1 VLARALVRPELRD
14 DRVIAA
20 EASLQ
25 LGVLLWER
33 VVQPGADDGD
43 RSPAGVKGGAV
54 SCRVDPG
61 REP

>member
-1 VLARALVRPELRD
+1 M
-14 DRVIAA
+14 IAA

-33 VVQPGADDGD
+33 VVQPGAADGD